1 MDIEKRKAKA
11 MLHKELVDLLTKC
24 KTDKEYYERL
34 VWAQEIITNCLADF
48 ITDGE
53 LE

>member
-11 MLHKELVDLLTKC
+11 TLHKELVYLLTKC
-24 KTDKEYYERL
+24 ETDKEYYERL
-34 VWAQEIITNCLADF
+34 VWAQEITTNCLADF
-48 ITDGE
+48 ITDVE